1 MRREFAREGL
11 GYVLRVPELT
21 IEIAVD
27 RLSRTRGELHGELS
41 VACGLPGTRSAD
53 GHLHNARFNL
63 SGGTTRGSL
72 AKVLAKR
79 ANTDDVD
86 WEDLLEDFCR
96 RVMAAER
103 EGDPIESVGAL
114 PIPVGESYRVEPLLP
129 LDQVTILYGDGGTG
143 KSTLAVALSVS
154 VQEGVALLDRWT
166 PRRAPI
172 LYLDWEAGR
181 ASINRRV
188 RGVAMGAHIP
198 RVVTIDYLNCRRRG
212 ALYTFAEDVA
222 RMVDVRGYG
231 MVVIDSVGMAAGT
244 GGEGTDANESA
255 IRLFGA
261 FGFIGTTVLAIDHV
275 NRADADTSNR
285 RSRPYGSIYKSN
297 LARATFELRRT
308 KTVQGSVLGLYHTKA
323 NDSELLPPQPISV
336 AYGDQGEISYERL
349 DAMPVALTTSLSL
362 LDRITA
368 LLTRERMSS
377 DDIAD
382 ELDHEKRKV
391 EALLYKYKSRFNRL
405 PSGVWELLP
414 EAVDHAV

>member
-1 MRREFAREGL
+1 VRREFTRQGL
-11 GYVLRVPELT
+11 GYVLRVPELA

-41 VACGLPGTRSAD
+41 VTCGLPGTRSAD
-53 GHLHNARFNL
+53 GHLHSARFSL
-63 SGGTTRGSL
+63 SGGTTRSSL
-72 AKVLAKR
+72 AKVLTKR

-96 RVMAAER
+96 RVMVAER
-103 EGDPIESVGAL
+103 EGDPIELVGAL
-114 PIPVGESYRVEPLLP
+114 PVPVGESYRVDPLLP

-143 KSTLAVALSVS
+143 KSTLAVGLAVS
-154 VQEGVALLDRWT
+154 VQEGVALLDRWI

-188 RGVAMGAHIP
+188 RGVAMGANIP

-212 ALYTFAEDVA
+212 ALYSFAEDVA
-222 RMVDVRGYG
+222 RIVDQRGYG
-231 MVVIDSVGMAAGT
+231 LVVVDSIGMAAGT
-244 GGEGTDANESA
+244 AGEGTDANESA
-255 IRLFGA
+255 IRLFSA
-261 FGFIGTTVLAIDHV
+261 FGFIGTTILAIDHV
-275 NRADADTSNR
+275 NRADADTASR

-308 KTVQGSVLGLYHTKA
+308 KTAGGSVLGLYHTKA
-323 NDSELLPPQPISV
+323 NDSELLAPQPISV
-336 AYGDQGEISYERL
+336 AYGDQGEITYERL
-349 DAMPVALTTSLSL
+349 DNMPVALTSSLSL

-368 LLTRERMSS
+368 LLDREHLSS
-377 DDIAD
+377 DNIAD

-405 PSGVWELLP
+405 PSGDWELLP
-414 EAVDHAV
+414 EAVGHAV